1 MKEDHI
7 RLIKDKPEDDIKTR
21 SILKDEKSSAKE
33 EDNAFTEFP
42 RANVDED
49 MECGL
54 TTHTKKVRFTINNS
68 IKQKSKKE
76 KAVLL
81 KVEDQVKLS
90 YTAFTL
96 HDRSSFET
104 SVFDIKSVSSELSGL
119 GLDKKEVRSS
129 VIEQFEENI
138 ENSRL
143 HVGDASPKQGII
155 QKYSVQNRDED
166 KEITMKNENEEKH
179 LHENFVEE
187 RSNIKTENNKRD
199 KKEIKERESSEITAT
214 NDEELTDEWKIGDE
228 NETTNSILTT
238 GKHLMR
244 KFLKWG
250 YDCFEMT
257 NSNYDIRS
265 PNNYLHNLSKK
276 LTK

>member
-1 MKEDHI
+1 MKEDHL

-33 EDNAFTEFP
+33 EDNPFTEFP

-49 MECGL
+49 IERGA
-54 TTHTKKVRFTINNS
+54 TTHTKKVHFTINNS

-119 GLDKKEVRSS
+119 GLDKKEARSS
-129 VIEQFEENI
+129 VIEQFEENM

-143 HVGDASPKQGII
+143 HVGDASPKQRVI
-155 QKYSVQNRDED
+155 QKNPVQNKD
-166 KEITMKNENEEKH
+166 
-179 LHENFVEE
+179 EE

-214 NDEELTDEWKIGDE
+214 NDEELTDEWKIGEE

-257 NSNYDIRS
+257 NSSYDIRS